1 MALAAFLAGLDT
13 VRECVEDPSLG
24 AYVRRGVFD
33 EILPLLPLPAKE
45 TRAFAADV
53 MERLANPFIKH
64 NLISIALNSV
74 SKYRVRVLP
83 SLLESRAANHRLPP
97 ALTFSLAALLA
108 FYRGT
113 EIRDGTLLG
122 ARANG
127 PYAVKDDAPV
137 LEAFAD
143 QWRAYA
149 RDPDP
154 MALCRAILVRTD
166 FWGEDLAALPDLVES
181 VSAHLSRILQ
191 VGVREAIGLLP

>member
-1 MALAAFLAGLDT
+1 
-13 VRECVEDPSLG
+13 
-24 AYVRRGVFD
+24 
-33 EILPLLPLPAKE
+33 
-45 TRAFAADV
+45 

-83 SLLESRAANHRLPP
+83 SLLEYRATHHRLPP
-97 ALTFSLAALLA
+97 ALAFSLAALLA

-113 EIRDGTLLG
+113 EIRDGALMA
-122 ARANG
+122 ARPTG

-143 QWRAYA
+143 QWRAFA
-149 RDPDP
+149 QHHDVTE
-154 MALCRAILVRTD
+154 LCRAILARTN
-166 FWGEDLAALPDLVES
+166 FWGEDLGALPDLVEG

-191 VGVREAIGLLP
+191 EGVRKAVSALK